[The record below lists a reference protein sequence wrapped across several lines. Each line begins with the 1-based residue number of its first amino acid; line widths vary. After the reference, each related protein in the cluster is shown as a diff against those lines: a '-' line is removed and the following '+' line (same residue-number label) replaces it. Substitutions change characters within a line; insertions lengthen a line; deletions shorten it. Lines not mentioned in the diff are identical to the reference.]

1 VVMTMRFVVLV
12 VACTSCGSSGGADPD
27 GNTHG
32 MQDGSNGTPTETK
45 VGTVTIESTRYTV
58 GTTEAEQGY
67 ASGTFYRIPPAMG
80 TGIGGCTTQTFGA
93 CDVQTCMVAGTPTD
107 GGLSITY
114 TDAGP
119 MTISGVQVNDGT
131 MTLTPGAYGYVTVSG
146 AVALFNGG
154 DTVHF
159 VAPGNSHGAPMLD
172 VSLVAPSSVT
182 VTAPAFVQGMVVAS
196 ASHDLAVTWTGS
208 SASAVTAQLTAGANG
223 TSAVAHCSFP
233 GNSGSGIVPAAAI
246 SAVRSVGGYASIM
259 VSSES
264 RATRNPDGWNIAFSL
279 QSYGVV
285 STGLAVGTLQFD

>member
-1 VVMTMRFVVLV
+1 MTMRFVILV
-12 VACTSCGSSGGADPD
+12 VACASCGGSNGSTDPD
-27 GNTHG
+27 GNTGG
-32 MQDGSNGTPTETK
+32 MHDGNGTPTETK